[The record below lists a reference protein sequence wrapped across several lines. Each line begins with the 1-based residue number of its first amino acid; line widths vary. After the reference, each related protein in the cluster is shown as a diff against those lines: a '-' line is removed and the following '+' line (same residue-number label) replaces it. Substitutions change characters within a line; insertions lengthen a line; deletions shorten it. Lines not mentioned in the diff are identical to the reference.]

1 MKERFENPPLVE
13 LVAEV
18 RWVVDAGLEPG
29 APFFQ
34 GPNSQSSEE
43 FLSRLLAELAQ
54 AGYGVSERLIPP
66 GFPLMNQAPVARYKK
81 SGRQASALDET
92 ASTLFQAGA
101 GLFTVNAVPP
111 YKSWNQFRP
120 VVALGLEALI
130 NSNPPKRG
138 GFNLTLRYIDA
149 FKQDLTQG
157 RSHRDFLQDVMGI
170 RLLIP
175 TALEKLSTDG
185 SVVVP
190 MLQTVV
196 PLAFGSL
203 QIQFAEGNLQGENVF
218 LMENI
223 VTIAGEHGNQLDAIL
238 SALDE
243 ARSVVHQSFVE
254 LTRPIHEQMIISEG
268 E

>member
-13 LVAEV
+13 LIAEV
-18 RWVVDAGLEPG
+18 RWAVDAGLAPG

-34 GPNSQSSEE
+34 GPNSQTSED
-43 FLSRLLAELAQ
+43 FLNRLLAELAL

-66 GFPLMNQAPVARYKK
+66 GFPLMNQAPAVRYKK
-81 SGRQASALDET
+81 SAHQASALDET

-120 VVALGLEALI
+120 VVALGIEALLK
-130 NSNPPKRG
+130 SAPPKTG
-138 GFNLTLRYIDA
+138 GFSLALRYIDA
-149 FKQDLTQG
+149 FKSELTQG
-157 RSHRDFLQDVMGI
+157 RSHKDFLQEIMGI
-170 RLLIP
+170 KVTIP
-175 TALEKLSTDG
+175 PALEGLSVDG
-185 SVVVP
+185 STVVP
-190 MLQTVV
+190 MLQTVI
-196 PLAFGSL
+196 PLKFGTL
-203 QIQFAEGNLQGENVF
+203 QIQFAEGQLQGESVF

-223 VTIAGEHGNQLDAIL
+223 VTIAGEQDDHLDAML

-268 E
+268 D